1 MKLIV
6 DSVQRFSK
14 MRAHTATHL
23 LHAELTKI
31 FPNTKQAWSL
41 VDDDLL
47 RFDFYADRLLTVEE
61 LQTIEENI
69 NILIYQSLSVICEEM
84 SMKEAQELWA
94 KAFFDEKYWE
104 VVRVVQ
110 VLASNLLDENN
121 KKDFVSIE
129 LCGGTH
135 VQNTKDVWAFVIVN
149 QEAVASGIKRITAFT
164 GPKVMKRLRETRGIL
179 YQVAEKLWVK
189 AENQI
194 LDKLEKELKEKE
206 EMNSKFESI
215 NTKLIVDT
223 LRSGEFPSDKGFDKI
238 INVSQNDV
246 LKDLEFKNIIFQA
259 KWVFEDSI
267 ILILNNEWWFALI
280 NSKENSSAK
289 DIAQNLWF
297 KWGWNENIVQWKDP
311 KVLELFKY

>member
-6 DSVQRFSK
+6 DSAQRFSK
-14 MRAHTATHL
+14 MRSHTATHL

-31 FPNTKQAWSL
+31 FPSTKQAWSL

-164 GPKVMKRLRETRGIL
+164 GPKVMKRLRETRDIL

-259 KWVFEDSI
+259 KWVFEGSI

-289 DIAQNLWF
+289 DIAQNLWL